1 MSTPLDVIAL
11 RGLSAYGTHGVLPD
25 EQVNAQP
32 FIVDLALWV
41 DTRAAAD
48 SDDIDDTIS
57 YAEVADLV
65 CGILTGPSVRLI
77 ETLGSRIAAAILE
90 FDPVEGV
97 EVTVHKPN
105 APIGHPFSD
114 VSVTVRR
121 GTCDPLPIIYDTAEG
136 TRDDDEEARVVRRVV
151 LALGGNIGNAP
162 VTLMQAIAELIDT
175 PRILVREVSPLIR
188 TAPVLADGQDGQDD
202 YWNAVVIIETDLEA
216 MELLETTSAIETR
229 FGRERNEHWG
239 PRTLDID
246 LIDVEGVTSDSDALT
261 LPHPRAARRAF
272 VLAPWLMVD
281 PNAVLADAPVVELL
295 EGAPDKDGILDAV
308 DDWLE
313 DPESVSSDSD
323 DFLGRGGAARADG
336 GGADVA
342 AAHADEAAADEPAPP
357 APVQPEPAPVPTP
370 SHEPEP
376 ITSRLDLMPEA
387 SRRGLAPAT
396 DGDDVVWRTL
406 WARWEKTDYTAP
418 PADLFTQRSVPAA
431 YASLAPAMPAGL
443 MDSSSAEE
451 QSESDEDDHTPPVDE
466 EHAPHDAAP
475 VAVEPAAPRTDSQDP
490 DAEPAPAAPPAAT
503 TNEPDAP
510 TVPAKN
516 ANDRKAQRRPQWKSL
531 TKYAAEPPQE
541 PDVADEVAAHTP
553 LTPEAH
559 TTPAQR
565 ELPQWDF
572 ASADVRIVDDPA
584 AVAQVNG
591 SADAPAS
598 EETDADATDADEAAP
613 PSPAE
618 APSGVVRTSILDPKL
633 PKGALRGPIPDSE
646 VTQTGILRKVIVRP
660 STTGHIP
667 IVKNQDGQQ

>member
-25 EQVNAQP
+25 EQTNAQP
-32 FIVDLALWV
+32 FVVDLALWV

-77 ETLGSRIAAAILE
+77 ETLGSRIAVAILE
-90 FDPVEGV
+90 FDPVQGV
-97 EVTVHKPN
+97 EVTIHKPN

-121 GTCDPLPIIYDTAEG
+121 GTCDPLPIIYDTAEDA
-136 TRDDDEEARVVRRVV
+136 RDDDEEERITRRAV
-151 LALGGNIGNAP
+151 LALGGNVGNVP

-188 TAPVLADGQDGQDD
+188 TAPVLADGQDAQDD
-202 YWNAVVIIETDLEA
+202 YWNAVVIIETDLGA

-239 PRTLDID
+239 PRILDID

-281 PNAVLADAPVVELL
+281 PNALLADAPVVELL
-295 EGAPDKDGILDAV
+295 EGAPDKEGILDAV

-313 DPESVSSDSD
+313 DPASVSSDSD
-323 DFLGRGGAARADG
+323 DFLGRGAAVRSGASE
-336 GGADVA
+336 GA
-342 AAHADEAAADEPAPP
+342 ADEAGEPAHEPTPAPP
-357 APVQPEPAPVPTP
+357 V
-370 SHEPEP
+370 SHEPES

-418 PADLFTQRSVPAA
+418 PAHLFAQRAAPAV

-443 MDSSSAEE
+443 MQSSAAEE
-451 QSESDEDDHTPPVDE
+451 QLESDEDDHAPPVE
-466 EHAPHDAAP
+466 GERAPHEATDEAAP
-475 VAVEPAAPRTDSQDP
+475 AR
-490 DAEPAPAAPPAAT
+490 AEPATPPAAT

-510 TVPAKN
+510 AVPAKN

-531 TKYAAEPPQE
+531 TKYAAAPPKE
-541 PDVADEVAAHTP
+541 PDTADDGAAEA
-553 LTPEAH
+553 PEAPEPH
-559 TTPAQR
+559 TAPAQR

-572 ASADVRIVDDPA
+572 ASADVRIVDDPT

-591 SADAPAS
+591 AAGAPAS
-598 EETDADATDADEAAP
+598 GEADADATDPDGTAP
-613 PSPAE
+613 SESAG

-667 IVKNQDGQQ
+667 IVKNQDRQK